1 MVSDLQ
7 FLALFL
13 GITVV
18 FMGGFVPLSFEE
30 SDTLSNDTIQSP
42 KKQLES
48 GVLPNDVR
56 CNEDRVLVVR
66 DNGKVACVR
75 ESTAEKQDWRII
87 AVKTDTPTQEKTE
100 LLIQDDDSQNNDGN
114 DSESVGVTNTT
125 GIAPIVPIL
134 SDAKIVSSNYVIDS
148 DNENA
153 VGELGSGNFWP
164 RYNRTMPEQVMIGE
178 PFDVV
183 LDFSFALPDA
193 NGGYGENAT
202 RCHELT
208 CGDRYP
214 LVVIYSENV
223 ELINRPGL
231 VIEETTTDT
240 EYTPNRKFDSGYVI
254 WEYNNTGPQREVFTF
269 IINEPTIDYNYG
281 MIFVAI
287 GSAMQ
292 PFYFNISDTGIVYLS
307 EQKMGSYGNGSGQL
321 QEDLSHLKHTTRAQY
336 IIEQVGFEPP
346 IEKLANFLQI
356 YFSGENY
363 QRLFVEMNVTQGY
376 TDKFFEEYP
385 DMKIRPTK
393 EIADYFLKYSP
404 GKSYEYYKEIL
415 TGRNFTQAYID
426 RFFEENPQMRTQS
439 FVLPFNGII
448 PQTSDTDPSSSSVFL
463 RGAQKS

>member
-1 MVSDLQ
+1 MASDSQ
-7 FLALFL
+7 FLAMFL
-13 GITVV
+13 SITVV

-87 AVKTDTPTQEKTE
+87 VVKTDVPTQEKTE
-100 LLIQDDDSQNNDGN
+100 LLIQDDDGQNNDSN
-114 DSESVGVTNTT
+114 DGESVDVTNTT

-134 SDAKIVSSNYVIDS
+134 SDAKIVSSNYGVDGN
-148 DNENA
+148 NENA
-153 VGELGSGNFWP
+153 VGELGTGLNFWP
-164 RYNRTMPEQVMIGE
+164 RYNRTIPEQVMIGE

-193 NGGYGENAT
+193 NGGYGENAI
-202 RCHELT
+202 RCHEST
-208 CGDRYP
+208 CGDRYT
-214 LVVIYSENV
+214 LKVAYFENV
-223 ELINRPGL
+223 ESINRPDL
-231 VIEETTTDT
+231 VIEDTITDT
-240 EYTPNRKFDSGYVI
+240 EYTPNTKFDDGYVP
-254 WEYNNTGPQREVFTF
+254 WEYNNTGPQHEVFTF

-281 MIFVAI
+281 QIYVGI
-287 GSAMQ
+287 GGVME
-292 PFYFNISDTGIVYLS
+292 PFYFNISNTGIVYLS

-321 QEDLSHLKHTTRAQY
+321 KKDFSHWTYTTRAEY

-346 IEKLANFLQI
+346 IEKLANFLQT

-385 DMKIRPTK
+385 NMKIRPTK
-393 EIADYFLKYSP
+393 ELADHFLKYNP
-404 GKSYEYYKEIL
+404 GESYEYYKEHL
-415 TGRNFTQAYID
+415 TYLNFTQAYID
-426 RFFEENPQMRTQS
+426 RFFEENPHMRTQS
-439 FVLPFNGII
+439 FVPPFNGII
-448 PQTSDTDPSSSSVFL
+448 PQTSDTDPSSSVFL